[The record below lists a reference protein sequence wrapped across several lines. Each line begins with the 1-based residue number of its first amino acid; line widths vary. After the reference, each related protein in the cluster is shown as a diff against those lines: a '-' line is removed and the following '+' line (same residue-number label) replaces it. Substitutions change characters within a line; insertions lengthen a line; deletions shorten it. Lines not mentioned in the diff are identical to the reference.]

1 VQDSQSLIV
10 RKHTR
15 HDVALPAS
23 ISIGKPHAEQI
34 RFTGRA
40 ALRDGALDAYL
51 VDASPGG
58 LGFITTTFL
67 PKGARLEVRVLSP
80 IDPNAPPLLEASLLL
95 QRVSMTDR
103 RPGYLLGA
111 VFTDRSPEA
120 QAEFERFLSALTDG
134 PQSDA

>member
-1 VQDSQSLIV
+1 MQDSHTLIV

-15 HDVALPAS
+15 HDVALPAALT
-23 ISIGKPHAEQI
+23 IAAPHAEQI

-40 ALRDGALDAYL
+40 SLRDGALDAYL

-67 PKGARLEVRVLSP
+67 PKGARLIARVLSP
-80 IDPNAPPLLEASLLL
+80 TDPSAAPLLETSLLL

-103 RPGYLLGA
+103 RPGYLLGT
-111 VFTDRSPEA
+111 VFADRSPEA
-120 QAEFERFLSALTDG
+120 QAAFDRFMSALTDG
-134 PQSDA
+134 APADA